1 MIRKVKEGIVIY
13 FIFYVF
19 RDIEIGEELR
29 YDYNVLEIMI
39 LFLVSG
45 LKILIVKNDY
55 WGI

>member
-29 YDYNVLEIMI
+29 YDYGVKD
-39 LFLVSG
+39 FFWRK
-45 LKILIVKNDY
+45 LKGKCIFN
-55 WGI
+55 